1 MIAPREALAR
11 VHAAAVTAV
20 RGDELLRRY
29 ARVDGDTWRC
39 ELPGRP
45 AFTFALPPRGTGGR
59 VVVVGAGK
67 AAAALASGLEE
78 SLGERVDDGIVIVK
92 YGHGLPL
99 RRIRVLEA
107 AHPVP
112 DAAGEAATRE
122 VVAVLRGLGS
132 ADCAFVVLSG
142 GASALL
148 VAPVDGLGLDDKACV
163 HAALVSSGA
172 AIGEINVVRRAL
184 SAVKGGRLAALA
196 GRARLCT
203 LAISDVQDDDP
214 ATIGSGPTV
223 PCAPGSAAAL
233 AILRRHA
240 LIDAIPATARTALER
255 QAEHEAALPANAGRP
270 TDRAAR
276 GADARGVAGAESAAH
291 QAPAYLLLACNALA
305 QDAAAQCAA
314 ELGFAVR
321 RFGRPLHG
329 ETRAEARV
337 FAAELRRI
345 AAGPRAMSGAG
356 LGAMPI
362 LLLGGGETTLRVT
375 GTGRGGRCQEFAL
388 EAARALDGADF
399 DWTLLAAGT
408 DGTDGPTD
416 AAGAFADRATL
427 SRANRAGLQ
436 VPAIQASNDCYACF
450 DRLGDL
456 LRTGPTGTNVMDLF
470 YGVLS

>member
-1 MIAPREALAR
+1 LIAPREALAR
-11 VHAAAVTAV
+11 VHAAALAAV

-29 ARVDGDTWRC
+29 ARTDGDTWRC

-45 AFTFALPPRGTGGR
+45 AFTFALPARGTGGR

-67 AAAALASGLEE
+67 AAAALASGLEA
-78 SLGERVDDGIVIVK
+78 SLGERLDGGIVVVK

-99 RRIRVLEA
+99 RRIRVREG

-122 VVAVLRGLGS
+122 IVAQLCGLGP
-132 ADCAFVVLSG
+132 ADCVFVVLSG

-148 VAPVDGLGLDDKACV
+148 VAPIDGLGLDDKAGV
-163 HAALVSSGA
+163 HAQLVRSGA
-172 AIGEINVVRRAL
+172 AIAEINAVRRAL
-184 SAVKGGRLAALA
+184 SSVKGGRLAALA

-203 LAISDVQDDDP
+203 LAISDVEGDDP

-240 LIDAIPATARTALER
+240 LLEAIPAAARAILER
-255 QAEHEAALPANAGRP
+255 QAAREAAPR
-270 TDRAAR
+270 
-276 GADARGVAGAESAAH
+276 ADAAVE
-291 QAPAYLLLACNALA
+291 APAYLLLASNAVA
-305 QDAAAQCAA
+305 QDAAARCAA
-314 ELGFAVR
+314 ELGFEVR
-321 RFGRPLHG
+321 RFDRPLHG
-329 ETRAEARV
+329 ETRVEARAFV
-337 FAAELRRI
+337 AELRRI
-345 AAGPRAMSGAG
+345 AAEPRAQSGAG
-356 LGAMPI
+356 SGPRSGAAPP
-362 LLLGGGETTLRVT
+362 LLVGGGETTLRVA

-399 DWTLLAAGT
+399 DWTLLAAGS

-416 AAGAFADRATL
+416 AAGAFADGSTL
-427 SRANRAGLQ
+427 SRGERAGMHA
-436 VPAIQASNDCYACF
+436 PAVQARNDCYDYF

-470 YGVLS
+470 YAMPG